1 MSKSPDRGLATPQ
14 KKKLATKYVKDVTII
29 PPTRPRRGSP
39 NGKVDP
45 LILSGGDT
53 ATWRCPGYEIV
64 IFFPSC
70 STPLF
75 GDRSEVTGSGVA
87 SATIAAGKK
96 GHYSYCILIRK
107 PRGRISRDFR
117 YELVEGNSPP
127 DMDIQ

>member
-1 MSKSPDRGLATPQ
+1 MSKVLDRGPVIPQ
-14 KKKLATKYVKDVTII
+14 KKRLASKYVKDVTII

-53 ATWRCPGYEIV
+53 ATWRCPGHEIV
-64 IFFPSC
+64 IMFPSC
-70 STPLF
+70 STPLS
-75 GDRSEVTGSGVA
+75 GGRSEVTGFGVA
-87 SATIAAGKK
+87 SATIDSGKK
-96 GHYSYCILIRK
+96 GHYSYCILIRRR
-107 PRGRISRDFR
+107 RGRISRDFR